1 LHKQHCCILLKD
13 VEHGIMYNRSFQ
25 TQESGAGADDAK
37 TLALIVQ
44 LGAGRSNKV
53 CSIKIRTKGANFL
66 ILVTA
71 QHCTKLCC

>member
-1 LHKQHCCILLKD
+1 MKD

-25 TQESGAGADDAK
+25 TQESGAGAGAGDAK

-53 CSIKIRTKGANFL
+53 CSIKTRTKGANFSIGRSIVL
-66 ILVTA
+66 NYAAREFIM
-71 QHCTKLCC
+71 